1 MHGYESVEHR
11 EFMPYLSKFPR
22 QQWCRDDVLC
32 LVFFHKFDVQ
42 APEVHTQPLASEF
55 ATATSW
61 GLRLRVERQIVA
73 RREPVPWPA
82 CFGEVP

>member
-42 APEVHTQPLASEF
+42 APEVHTQPLASGFVDMRIRNCYFMGF
-55 ATATSW
+55 AIES
-61 GLRLRVERQIVA
+61 
-73 RREPVPWPA
+73 
-82 CFGEVP
+82 